1 MFISYLLVP
10 EPARSA
16 RKWGGTHRL
25 TTTIRGARPAFRE
38 EVKERFARH
47 LDEEEVRVLRRAVR
61 KVIRASGD
69 EPRCRRVRTTDGGGM
84 LLR

>member
-1 MFISYLLVP
+1 MFISCLLVS

-25 TTTIRGARPAFRE
+25 TTSIRGARPAFRE

-61 KVIRASGD
+61 KEIRASGD
-69 EPRCRRVRTTDGGGM
+69 EPLSEGANV
-84 LLR
+84 